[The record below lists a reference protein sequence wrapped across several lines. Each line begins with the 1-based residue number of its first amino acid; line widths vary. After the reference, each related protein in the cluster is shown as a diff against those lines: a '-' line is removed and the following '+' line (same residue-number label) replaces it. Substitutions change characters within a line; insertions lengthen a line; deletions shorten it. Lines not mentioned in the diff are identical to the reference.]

1 MKAML
6 LAAGLGTRFRPVTD
20 TIPKPLFP
28 FLNVPLLRAHLER
41 LGRAGVTDVGV
52 NLHHLGDAI
61 RGSVGELPAGFP
73 RVRFF
78 DEPEI
83 LGTAGALRNAA
94 EWLEGDDFLVVNS
107 DAAIEA
113 DFEALLSRHRQTAR
127 DATLLVTENQEPAR
141 YTPLESEADRIVAF
155 GRMSAWPLVYTGVC
169 ALSPR
174 VLPRIP
180 EGERSLVDDLWQP
193 MIDSGEEIGWLL
205 HDGPFS
211 DLGTPR
217 DFLRA
222 TRQALTRGG
231 PFSPESGE
239 FDAPSRV
246 LSRIRTHGLECVSS
260 VLGEVTIGKGTRLI
274 ETVVWDGVEIGAG
287 SELKGCIV
295 AGGRVPPGAA
305 FRDSLLWAGRNETAS
320 SYPLSKIK

>member
-6 LAAGLGTRFRPVTD
+6 LAAGLGTRFRPVSD
-20 TIPKPLFP
+20 DIPKPLFP
-28 FLNVPLLRAHLER
+28 FLNIPLVRAHLER

-52 NLHHLGDAI
+52 NLHHRGEAVRAAVGD
-61 RGSVGELPAGFP
+61 LPAGFP

-78 DEPEI
+78 EEPEI

-94 EWLEGDDFLVVNS
+94 EWLSGNDFFVVNS
-107 DAAIEA
+107 DAALEPE
-113 DFEALLSRHRQTAR
+113 FEALLSRQRQTGRA
-127 DATLLVTENQEPAR
+127 ATLLVTENQEPAR
-141 YTPLESEADRIVAF
+141 FTPLASEGDRVTAF
-155 GRMSAWPLVYTGVC
+155 GRMSPWPLVYTGVC

-174 VLPRIP
+174 VLARIP

-193 MIDSGEEIGWLL
+193 MLDSGEEIGWLL

-239 FDAPSRV
+239 FDAPTRV
-246 LSRIRTHGLECVSS
+246 LSRVRTRGLECVSS
-260 VLGEVTIGKGTRLI
+260 VLGSVTVGKGSRLI
-274 ETVVWDGVEIGAG
+274 ETVVWDGAEVGAG
-287 SELKGCIV
+287 AELKGCIV
-295 AGGRVPPGAA
+295 AGGRVPAGAH
-305 FRDSLLWAGRNETAS
+305 FRDSLLWGGPGETAS
-320 SYPLSKIK
+320 AFPLSPAT